1 MVPQTVE
8 RMDSEVNAE
17 IASTESGDFS
27 GFWGTN
33 RAVLTMAI
41 LLSTTIFLLTDTIGV
56 PNHLYAKGYL
66 GGTPYESIW
75 SDALFLI
82 PAALIMPLV
91 GNLQQKVGPKA
102 ITIVGFGLFG
112 ISLIAASLSTEQ
124 HVFNFFRILQGLGGG
139 VSLPIAG
146 GHMGGRIG
154 KAYIPLGKSLL
165 VFFFGIG
172 ATGGIAISAFI
183 TWNIGWRCIYG
194 LFGISILAFLG
205 VIIKLMPST
214 PGDGTIKID
223 WLTYCLLAGGFGL
236 FSISLIYGNQKEWF
250 QSSTYIV
257 ILWTSLICIG
267 LFFWRLSK
275 GPPLINPRIFNDIN
289 YCVSLINL
297 SVILF
302 FVFMIFGTVP
312 GFMMQVMGN
321 TIGSYSIPF
330 AFFSL
335 GTVIGVFL
343 TTPIVNPYYIG
354 RNLLQK
360 KIISSTGILIFAT
373 AALWISGTNAL
384 QDNQTLTKQLFALG
398 FGFGFIIMELQ
409 LCFKTM
415 PAELMTG
422 ASAVSFFCTNITKA
436 ISGGTS
442 QALITTSSQGSWDR
456 FRSQIFESNTAL
468 EIFQRPFLNINSGI
482 TTDAWSQA
490 SLEIIK
496 ESISKQV
503 DVVSII
509 NLSTTAGLILIPLSL
524 LPFLHKETSAKSQA

>member
-1 MVPQTVE
+1 MVAKKVE
-8 RMDSEVNAE
+8 RMDSEVNGE
-17 IASTESGDFS
+17 IASTERGDFS
-27 GFWGTN
+27 GFWRTN

-56 PNHLYAKGYL
+56 PDHLYSRGYL

-102 ITIVGFGLFG
+102 ITILGFGLFG

-124 HVFNFFRILQGLGGG
+124 HVFNIFRILQGLGGG

-165 VFFFGIG
+165 VFFFAIG

-194 LFGISILAFLG
+194 LFGLLILTFLG
-205 VIIKLMPST
+205 IIIKLMPST
-214 PGDGTIKID
+214 PGDTKIKID
-223 WLTYCLLAGGFGL
+223 WLTYSLLAGGFGL
-236 FSISLIYGNQKEWF
+236 FSMSLVYGNQKEWF
-250 QSSTYIV
+250 QSSTYIIAV
-257 ILWTSLICIG
+257 WTSVLLIG
-267 LFFWRLSK
+267 FFFWRLSK
-275 GPPLINPRIFNDIN
+275 GPPLINPKIFNDIN

-335 GTVIGVFL
+335 GTVTGVYL
-343 TTPIVNPYYIG
+343 TTPIINPFYIG
-354 RNLLQK
+354 RTLLQK
-360 KIISSTGILIFAT
+360 KIISSLGILIFAT
-373 AALWISGTNAL
+373 AALWISGTNSL
-384 QDNQTLTKQLFALG
+384 QDNQTLTKQLFMLG
-398 FGFGFIIMELQ
+398 FGLGFIIMELQ

-436 ISGGTS
+436 ISGGIS

-468 EIFQRPFLNINSGI
+468 EIFQAPFLNINSGI
-482 TTDAWSQA
+482 TTDTWSQA
-490 SLEIIK
+490 SLEVIN
-496 ESISKQV
+496 EAISKQV
-503 DVVSII
+503 DVISII

-524 LPFLHKETSAKSQA
+524 LPFLHKEASAKNQS

>member
-1 MVPQTVE
+1 MVE
-8 RMDSEVNAE
+8 RMNSQVNAE
-17 IASTESGDFS
+17 ITSTERGDFS

-33 RAVLTMAI
+33 RAALTMAI
-41 LLSTTIFLLTDTIGV
+41 LFTLTIFLLTDTIGV
-56 PNHLYAKGYL
+56 PNHLYSKGYL
-66 GGTPYESIW
+66 GGTPYEGIW
-75 SDALFLI
+75 SEALFLI

-112 ISLIAASLSTEQ
+112 ISLIAASLSTDQ

-165 VFFFGIG
+165 VLFFGIG
-172 ATGGIAISAFI
+172 ATAGIALSALI
-183 TWNIGWRCIYG
+183 TWNIGWRFIYG
-194 LFGISILAFLG
+194 LFGILILTFLG
-205 VIIKLMPST
+205 IIIRLMPRT
-214 PGDGTIKID
+214 PSDPTIKID
-223 WLTYCLLAGGFGL
+223 WLTYCLLVGGFGL
-236 FSISLIYGNQKEWF
+236 FSISLVYGNQKEWF
-250 QSSTYIV
+250 QDPIYIIALWIS
-257 ILWTSLICIG
+257 ILFTG
-267 LFFWRLSK
+267 FFFWRLSK

-482 TTDAWSQA
+482 TTDTWSQA